1 MTTFTLKNALM
12 ATMLIAG
19 AALMTG
25 CGSSGAQSSS
35 DFASRGVISSVS
47 ESDKKALAVCNQT
60 TGSDLAARQMAYT
73 EGSSYRMDLVWVK
86 LTTLPSDFASGT
98 SYISMWKWLANSN
111 GSTYL
116 DSTAVPVALYDTQTK
131 KFITNWGTSIKWTEI
146 SSMAL
151 AMGYS
156 SPTSFFGRVTILA
169 NLKDTNGEYDALKIS
184 VYSTSTNKA
193 INEINGLLPLFSAN
207 PNAYAVESSG
217 AARATVLQKLHP
229 FYTYKSAGYT
239 TAQFQSMAQNYCF

>member
-1 MTTFTLKNALM
+1 MTTFTLNKFLM
-12 ATMLIAG
+12 ATVLVAG

-25 CGSSGAQSSS
+25 CGSSGAQSST
-35 DFASRGVISSVS
+35 DFASRGVISDVS
-47 ESDKKALAVCNQT
+47 DSDKKALAVCNQT
-60 TGSDLAARQMAYT
+60 IGTNLSARQMAYT
-73 EGSSYRMDLVWVK
+73 EGSNYRMDLVWVK
-86 LTTLPSDFASGT
+86 LTALPTDFSSGA

-116 DSTAVPVALYDTQTK
+116 DSSAVPVALYDTQTK
-131 KFITNWGTSIKWTEI
+131 KFITNWGTSIKWTDI

-151 AMGYS
+151 SMGYS
-156 SPTSFFGRVTILA
+156 SPTSFFGRVIILA
-169 NLKDTNGEYDALKIS
+169 NLKDSNGEYDALKIS
-184 VYSTSTNKA
+184 VYNSSTNKA
-193 INEINGLLPLFSAN
+193 VNEINGLLPLFSAN

-229 FYTYKSAGYT
+229 FFTYKSAGYT